1 MTPEQF
7 YENWVKKVDLYKRF
21 EVFLK
26 RMDIEVL
33 VGTLMEPDAWIEK
46 IEMVWGCKTVFVS
59 QQAPSNDKIMAM
71 TKLKDHALFGVQAIA
86 RKEITWTHL

>member
-46 IEMVWGCKTVFVS
+46 IEMVWGM
-59 QQAPSNDKIMAM
+59 IM
-71 TKLKDHALFGVQAIA
+71 
-86 RKEITWTHL
+86 